1 MKKRL
6 LWLAM
11 ALFVSTGL
19 MAQSWYLAGNGNEN
33 VSEWVNGKNWDAS
46 GTAMTDNGD
55 GTFSYS
61 TRCGSLRL

>member
-19 MAQSWYLAGNGNEN
+19 MAQSWYLAGSSTSGDLG
-33 VSEWVNGKNWDAS
+33 WLDGKN
-46 GTAMTDNGD
+46 
-55 GTFSYS
+55 
-61 TRCGSLRL
+61 